1 MEKIKGNEG
10 SNASLPVLTASEAR
24 AEKKFV
30 ELETGRVL
38 VEQAARRAEKERE
51 KLEEERL
58 EKKEK
63 ESERTNRD
71 TPEISKQSKWFGVEG
86 KLLKEEQIRWVLE
99 MEKELWDAFQN
110 WKPAPYGELEKQLE
124 ELSKLYQ
131 ALLEAI
137 LTCTIG
143 EEQFIQKGRLDE
155 VLVEKLLLLA
165 NVRLNNLMGLLG
177 KTDQA
182 ETIKRIWYSLY
193 KQTAGENISP
203 KILHQFLAKS
213 QAGVSGGNFGRISRA
228 HDIRETPAGA
238 AAQGRAG
245 TLSGMEEGR
254 VYKLSGRNGIQVSR
268 EFIQQ
273 RADISQKNGTEVNQS
288 IHRGMGQGIF
298 TGKELEPAEAFAKHI
313 QGSIQLFR
321 GTGASYSA
329 EAAGFLAA
337 LLSIKGQFYISDT
350 GRAGAMALPMESLVN
365 RMVDYYLS
373 RKEAYQAYYYTTDLY
388 NKTKDSERAIEKG
401 LEYSYR
407 LFLDRKSGGEKM
419 GEKTD
424 EKAAAFF
431 PAFFGRMEEEE
442 YKKGLRRLKENW
454 REFLEAIGGNGR
466 DMNLR
471 MQRYSPWGAM
481 IEGEKKRKAREEKES
496 RLFKKQVLFLAGL
509 VLLYLGWKFFFS

>member
-10 SNASLPVLTASEAR
+10 SNASLPKLTGSEAR
-24 AEKKFV
+24 AAKKFA
-30 ELETGRVL
+30 ELEVGRVL

-86 KLLKEEQIRWVLE
+86 KLLMEEQVKWVLE

-143 EEQFIQKGRLDE
+143 EEQSIQKDRLDG

-165 NVRLNNLMGLLG
+165 DVRLNNLMGLLG
-177 KTDQA
+177 QMDQT
-182 ETIKRIWYSLY
+182 ETIKRVWCSLY
-193 KQTAGENISP
+193 KQTSGESIST
-203 KILHQFLAKS
+203 KMLQKFLEKS
-213 QAGVSGGNFGRISRA
+213 QVRSSGNNYGTISQAHNARETSAGTAVQGRTGVSSV
-228 HDIRETPAGA
+228 
-238 AAQGRAG
+238 
-245 TLSGMEEGR
+245 MEEGR
-254 VYKLSGRNGIQVSR
+254 VYKLSGKNGIRVSQ

-273 RADISQKNGTEVNQS
+273 KADILRENGTALNQS
-288 IHRGMGQGIF
+288 AHRGTGQGIF
-298 TGKELEPAEAFAKHI
+298 TGRELELAEAFAKHI
-313 QGSIQLFR
+313 QGSIQLFG
-321 GTGASYSA
+321 GTRDSYST

-337 LLSIKGQFYISDT
+337 LLSIKGEFYISDT
-350 GRAGAMALPMESLVN
+350 VRAGAMALPMESLVN

-373 RKEAYQAYYYTTDLY
+373 RKEAYQTYYYTTDLY
-388 NKTKDSERAIEKG
+388 NKTKDPEHAIEKG

-407 LFLDRKSGGEKM
+407 LFLDKKSGE
-419 GEKTD
+419 EKTGQKMD

-431 PAFFGRMEEEE
+431 PAFFGRMAEEE

-454 REFLEAIGGNGR
+454 REFLTAIGGNGR

-471 MQRYSPWGAM
+471 MQRYSPWGA
-481 IEGEKKRKAREEKES
+481 IVEGEKKRKVREEKENQ
-496 RLFKKQVLFLAGL
+496 LFKKQVLFLAGL
-509 VLLYLGWKFFFS
+509 ILLYLGWKFFFS